1 MSGVRGLV
9 VALAVGMLGVF
20 AGAAEA
26 ALPTASTGRA
36 TSVTTTTATLN
47 GSVNPNNLPT
57 IWHFQYGTTR
67 SYGAQTPNQGPTAAV
82 KRNIAVAAPVAGLAP
97 GTTYHYRLVA
107 VNSSG
112 TKLGGDHTFTTA
124 PGILLTA
131 RPSPVTFGRSVVLS
145 GQLFSGQPRG
155 VRITLMV
162 NPFPFAGLRA
172 VATTTTDGLGRYSF
186 ARTPGVNT
194 QYAVSA
200 AGRPAVQSAP
210 RTVFVRIALTLGVST
225 SRPTSGQRVFFSGF
239 SSPAMNGR
247 LVIVERLVRR
257 VWRRVGQARLF
268 ATGNPLLSRYRT
280 GIVITRGGLYRTHIG
295 HDASHA
301 PGTSVARL
309 LRLR

>member
-1 MSGVRGLV
+1 MRAVRGFLL
-9 VALAVGMLGVF
+9 ALALGMLGVF

-36 TSVTTTTATLN
+36 SSVTTTTATLN

-112 TKLGGDHTFTTA
+112 TKLGGDHTFTTQ
-124 PGILLTA
+124 PGILLSA
-131 RPSPVTFGRSVVLS
+131 RPAPVIFGRSVVLS

-155 VRITLMV
+155 VRVTLLE

-172 VATTTTDGLGRYSF
+172 VATTTTDGVGRYSF

-200 AGRPAVQSAP
+200 ASRPAVQSAP
-210 RTVFVRIALTLGVST
+210 RTVLVRIAVTLGVST
-225 SRPTSGQRVFFSGF
+225 SRPTRGQRVFFSGF

-247 LVIVERLVRR
+247 LVVLERLVGR
-257 VWRRVGQARLF
+257 VWRRVGAARLF
-268 ATGNPLLSRYRT
+268 ATGNPLLSRFRT
-280 GIVITRGGLYRTHIG
+280 RILITAGGLYRAHVG

-301 PGTSVARL
+301 PGISVARR

>member
-1 MSGVRGLV
+1 VVVTVGV
-9 VALAVGMLGVF
+9 LGVF

-47 GSVNPNNLPT
+47 GSVNPNNLAT

-67 SYGAQTPNQGPTAAV
+67 SYGAQTPNQGPTAAE

-124 PGILLTA
+124 PGILLAA

-155 VRITLMV
+155 VRVTLME

-172 VATTTTDGLGRYSF
+172 TATTTTDSVGRYSF
-186 ARTPGVNT
+186 TRTPSVNT
-194 QYAVSA
+194 QYAVSTG
-200 AGRPAVQSAP
+200 GRPAVQSAP
-210 RTVFVRIALTLGVST
+210 RTVLVRIALTLGVST
-225 SRPTSGQRVFFSGF
+225 SRPASGQRVFFSGF
-239 SSPAMNGR
+239 ASPAMNGR
-247 LVIVERLVRR
+247 LVFVERLVRG
-257 VWRRVGQARLF
+257 VWRRVGHARLL
-268 ATGNPLLSRYRT
+268 ATANPLLSRFRT
-280 GIVITRGGLYRTHIG
+280 GIVITRSGLYRAHVG
-295 HDASHA
+295 HDAGHA
-301 PGTSVARL
+301 PGISVGRL